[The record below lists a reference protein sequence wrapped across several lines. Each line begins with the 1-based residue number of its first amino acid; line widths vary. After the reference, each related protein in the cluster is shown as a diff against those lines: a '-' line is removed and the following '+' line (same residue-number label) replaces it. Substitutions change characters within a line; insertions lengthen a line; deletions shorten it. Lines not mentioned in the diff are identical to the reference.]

1 MRCDKNTK
9 SSNSVTISHDLIDNL
24 SSFHDFFVSNT
35 FFSTFIFEFHF
46 ENFYDCAASSPRLLK
61 DELMIKKM
69 FYSKD
74 KNSRRVTKILEVV
87 IFTRWYR

>member
-1 MRCDKNTK
+1 MRQEYQIVQFCNDLAR
-9 SSNSVTISHDLIDNL
+9 SHWQSIE
-24 SSFHDFFVSNT
+24 FHDFFVSNT

-46 ENFYDCAASSPRLLK
+46 ENFYDRAASSPRLLK